1 VYRVCRVL
9 HAMLYGFPFPLRHF
23 HDGCGMS
30 DACMSD
36 CSRDARCALSRPHC
50 VYADFEAAAALPG
63 LCHPLDLVP
72 RVPHDGDRCGAVRC
86 GAVRCGAVRCGA
98 VRCGAVRCGAVRTT
112 ACNIGCQHARATYD
126 MQHATDTVPYAT
138 CNGQLSGEDALRC
151 VAGNGSFVLRNYNG
165 NGWHWESPLLTQPGT
180 YAHSDN
186 RQRHQPAQLVP
197 LRSCA
202 YRAQSRGRSGLA
214 IIELWRCFTMR
225 Q

>member
-1 VYRVCRVL
+1 MPMSLTCIVRIVYRVCRVL

-86 GAVRCGAVRCGA
+86 GAVRCGAVRCGQRPA
-98 VRCGAVRCGAVRTT
+98 TSDVNMHVQRTT
-112 ACNIGCQHARATYD
+112 CSMQQTPCHMQRATD
-126 MQHATDTVPYAT
+126 SCRAKT
-138 CNGQLSGEDALRC
+138 RC
-151 VAGNGSFVLRNYNG
+151 VALQGTARLCCGTTTAMGGTGSRR
-165 NGWHWESPLLTQPGT
+165 S
-180 YAHSDN
+180 
-186 RQRHQPAQLVP
+186 
-197 LRSCA
+197 LRSLGRTLTLTTDNA
-202 YRAQSRGRSGLA
+202 TSQHSLFRSAPVPTVPKAAAAVVLQSSSCGGALP
-214 IIELWRCFTMR
+214 
-225 Q
+225 